1 VRALGL
7 VLVAGAVAWRSPW
20 PLAGAVALVVA
31 WTTGPPV
38 VAFARRHRGRGPDKG
53 NRTGGVD
60 PSWLPPF
67 TDADATLPARA
78 EVRPPAMA
86 YRVTFTSKAQH
97 VETRRY
103 PDGRTLTV
111 DTRTGSAVGETSAHV

>member
-1 VRALGL
+1 
-7 VLVAGAVAWRSPW
+7 
-20 PLAGAVALVVA
+20 VVA

-38 VAFARRHRGRGPDKG
+38 VALARRHRGRGPGKG
-53 NRTGGVD
+53 NGTDGGVD

-67 TDADATLPARA
+67 TDADATLPPRA
-78 EVRPPAMA
+78 GDHPGTAP

-111 DTRTGSAVGETSAHV
+111 DTRTGSAVGEPFADA